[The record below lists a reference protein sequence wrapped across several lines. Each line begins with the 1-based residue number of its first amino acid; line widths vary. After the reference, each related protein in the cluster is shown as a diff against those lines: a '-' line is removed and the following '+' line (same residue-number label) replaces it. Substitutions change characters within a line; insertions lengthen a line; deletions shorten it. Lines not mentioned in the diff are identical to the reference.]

1 MTTAT
6 LKADTKQ
13 ATPIRNAVTDI
24 LKVLENF
31 SALLNDETAALKR
44 SDFATVDSLQ
54 ENKRMI
60 ARTYHDMVTA
70 LGARAEELQS
80 LDMPMREKL
89 IRTRTTFTL
98 ILNDNMRVLE
108 LVKRSTQRLS
118 ERILDIARLSVV
130 DNNQTSYGMKGNVQS
145 YKSSTLSTQLDRSL

>member
-1 MTTAT
+1 MTTAI

-54 ENKRMI
+54 ENKRTI

-89 IRTRTTFTL
+89 IRARTTFTL

-130 DNNQTSYGMKGNVQS
+130 DSNQTSYGMKGNVQS

>member
-6 LKADTKQ
+6 LKAETKQ

-54 ENKRMI
+54 ENKRTI
-60 ARTYHDMVTA
+60 ARTYHDMVTS

-80 LDMPMREKL
+80 LDMPLREKL

-130 DNNQTSYGMKGNVQS
+130 DSNQTSYGVKGNVQS